1 MIWGNVGP
9 VRPQMMAWLSVNVVV
24 PLAVILSDI
33 VTAAG
38 FLIAPEW
45 QIQTVSR
52 RYYVDNCAG
61 LVGRV
66 SGEAPGKRRLR

>member
-1 MIWGNVGP
+1 
-9 VRPQMMAWLSVNVVV
+9 MMAWLSVNVVV
-24 PLAVILSDI
+24 PLAVILADI

-45 QIQTVSR
+45 QVQTVSR

-61 LVGRV
+61 LVRRLA
-66 SGEAPGKRRLR
+66 GEAPGMCRLI

>member
-9 VRPQMMAWLSVNVVV
+9 VRAQMMACLSVNVVV

-45 QIQTVSR
+45 QFEPSHVAIMWITALAWWAEWLVKCPA
-52 RYYVDNCAG
+52 CAG
-61 LVGRV
+61 
-66 SGEAPGKRRLR
+66 

>member
-1 MIWGNVGP
+1 MIWGNVGR
-9 VRPQMMAWLSVNVVV
+9 VRAQMMACLSVNVVV

-45 QIQTVSR
+45 QFETVSR
-52 RYYVDNCAG
+52 RYYVDNCAD
-61 LVGRV
+61 LVRRV
-66 SGEAPGKRRLR
+66 AGEAPGKRRLR

>member
-9 VRPQMMAWLSVNVVV
+9 VRAQMMAWLSVNEVV

-38 FLIAPEW
+38 FPSAPEC
-45 QIQTVSR
+45 QHEAVSC
-52 RYYVDNCAG
+52 RYYVDNRAG
-61 LVGRV
+61 LVRRV
-66 SGEAPGKRRLR
+66 ACEAPAKRRLR